1 MFERF
6 ARTAR
11 AAVDGA
17 RHEAE
22 RRGDRRIGTDHLLI
36 ALLQDAAVAQVTGV
50 DALVARQTA
59 DQLDREALAAI
70 GITLADWQPDRGA
83 APGRRVLFM
92 TAGAKAV
99 IGHSLAVAA
108 AEKARAITPRHML
121 LALLHRHEPDPATT
135 LLAALPL
142 DQTALR
148 LRLAAAPVRRFP
160 GGTPRTSR

>member
-6 ARTAR
+6 ARAAR
-11 AAVDGA
+11 TAVDGA
-17 RHEAE
+17 RQEAE

-36 ALLQDAAVAQVTGV
+36 ALLKDAAVAQVAGV
-50 DALVARQTA
+50 DALAARQTA

-70 GITLADWQPDRGA
+70 GVKVADWQPDRGA
-83 APGRRVLFM
+83 TPGRRVLFM

-99 IGHSLAVAA
+99 IGHALAVAV
-108 AEKARAITPRHML
+108 AEKAPAITPRHLL
-121 LALLHRHEPDPATT
+121 LALLDQHEPDPAST

-148 LRLAAAPVRRFP
+148 LRLATAI
-160 GGTPRTSR
+160 

>member
-11 AAVDGA
+11 TAVDGA

-36 ALLQDAAVAQVTGV
+36 ALLQDVAVARVAGV

-59 DQLDREALAAI
+59 DQLDLEALAAI
-70 GITLADWQPDRGA
+70 GITLAGWQPDRGA
-83 APGRRVLFM
+83 APGRRVRFM

-99 IGHSLAVAA
+99 IGHALAVAA
-108 AEKARAITPRHML
+108 AEQARAITPRHLL
-121 LALLHRHEPDPATT
+121 LALLEQHEPDPAAA
-135 LLAALPL
+135 LLAALSL

-148 LRLAAAPVRRFP
+148 LRLAAA
-160 GGTPRTSR
+160 T

>member
-22 RRGDRRIGTDHLLI
+22 CRGDRRIGTDHLLI
-36 ALLQDAAVAQVTGV
+36 ALLTDEAVAQLTGI
-50 DALVARQTA
+50 DAPAARQTA

-70 GITLADWQPDRGA
+70 GITLADWQPDRTA

-99 IGHSLAVAA
+99 IGRSLAVAA
-108 AEKARAITPRHML
+108 AEKAHAITPRHLL
-121 LALLHRHEPDPATT
+121 LALLDQHEPDPATT
-135 LLAALPL
+135 LLAALPV
-142 DQTALR
+142 DRTALR
-148 LRLAAAPVRRFP
+148 LRLAKA
-160 GGTPRTSR
+160 T

>member
-11 AAVDGA
+11 TAVDGA
-17 RHEAE
+17 RHEAQ

-36 ALLQDAAVAQVTGV
+36 ALLEDAAVAQVTGV

-70 GITLADWQPDRGA
+70 GITLAGWQPDREA
-83 APGRRVLFM
+83 PPGRHVLFM

-99 IGHSLAVAA
+99 IGRALGVAA
-108 AEKARAITPRHML
+108 AEKAPAITPRHML
-121 LALLHRHEPDPATT
+121 LALLDQHEPDPATA

-148 LRLAAAPVRRFP
+148 LRLAAA
-160 GGTPRTSR
+160 T